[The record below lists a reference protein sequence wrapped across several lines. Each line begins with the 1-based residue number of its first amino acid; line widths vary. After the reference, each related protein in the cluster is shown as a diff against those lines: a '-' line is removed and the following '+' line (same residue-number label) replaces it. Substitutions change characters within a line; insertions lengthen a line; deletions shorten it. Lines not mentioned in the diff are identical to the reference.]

1 MITIEN
7 LSFKHAKSDHY
18 FFKNL
23 CASFQKGVV
32 SFIKGKN
39 GVGKSTFFR
48 ALCGEVRVDEFL
60 EGRILSAGKS
70 YCLGSFSSAQIP
82 QKGTLILAPNRTVEE
97 NLQLASLRKF
107 PTLRGLPK
115 LSESFSLL
123 SAAQINLGA
132 RVCDLSGGQQQL
144 LGIAA
149 MLQKEPQLLL
159 LDEPTAALDQANARL
174 VIECLIALSSEKNIA
189 ILVVTH
195 DSDLL
200 IEYAHNGY
208 YELVADSI
216 TGVRNLKKEVK

>member
-7 LSFKHAKSDHY
+7 LSFKHAKSDDY

-23 CASFQKGVV
+23 CTSFPKGEV

-48 ALCGEVRVDEFL
+48 GLRGEVRADEFL

-82 QKGTLILAPNRTVEE
+82 QKGALILAENRTVEE
-97 NLQLASLRKF
+97 NLQLALLGQL

-115 LSESFSLL
+115 LSRTFSLL
-123 SAAQINLGA
+123 SGAQINLRA

-174 VIECLIALSSEKNIA
+174 VVECLIALSSEKNIA

-200 IEYAHNGY
+200 IEYAQSGY
-208 YELVADSI
+208 YELVVDSI
-216 TGVRNLKKEVK
+216 TGVRSFIK